1 MASHGLR
8 DNSMYNFGF
17 ILSTLLG
24 NNTRYDTLKKYSARE
39 TDINCTWA
47 PVRHYYLPTETDPV
61 AMLPGPLHTRAV
73 VIAQAWPVLR
83 RLRHFDAVMVHQFEV
98 SSLLALGASAAGAP
112 IIVNAHDNPPV
123 IDPATYPLYP
133 EQRDKAAWRSKL
145 RLTNDLW
152 AVRRAGYFLGFSPW
166 SANIIERCGL
176 DPSKVVAQH
185 VGLDLEQWHTPP
197 EKPATVKVKLLFVG
211 GDFARKG
218 GTKLLQIYAADLADR
233 CTLDIVTGTELADL
247 PTGCRVFHGMTPG
260 SPELLNLFRQADIL
274 ILPTEADLVPW
285 VVLEAMACGCAVIA
299 SRIGGIPDLV
309 SEDCGILF
317 DPGDPTELRSALLSL
332 TGDPDRRRA
341 MGIAG
346 RRRIETDFD
355 AARNV
360 PRIFRIM
367 KQWVDDR
374 RACHQGDGNR
384 DRAA

>member
-1 MASHGLR
+1 MALANSR
-8 DNSMYNFGF
+8 DDNMYHFGF

-24 NNTRYDTLKKYSARE
+24 NKTRYDTLKKYSARE
-39 TDINCTWA
+39 FDINFTWA
-47 PVRHYYLPTETDPV
+47 PVRHYYLPNETDPV

-83 RLRHFDAVMVHQFEV
+83 RLRHLDAVMVHQFEV
-98 SSLLALGASAAGAP
+98 SSLLALRASAPGAP

-133 EQRDKAAWRSKL
+133 EQRNKAAWRSKL

-176 DPSKVVAQH
+176 NPFKVAAQH
-185 VGLDLEQWHTPP
+185 VGLDLEQWRAPP
-197 EKPATVKVKLLFVG
+197 EKPETDKVRLLFVG
-211 GDFARKG
+211 GDFIRKG
-218 GTKLLQIYAADLADR
+218 GTKLLQVYAADLADH
-233 CTLDIVTGTELADL
+233 CTLDIVTGTKLADL
-247 PTGCRVFHGMTPG
+247 PVGCRVLHGITPG
-260 SPELLNLFRQADIL
+260 SPELLDLFRQAEIL

-317 DPGDPTELRSALLSL
+317 DPTDTAELRSALLSL
-332 TGDPDRRRA
+332 TSDPDRRRA
-341 MGIAG
+341 MGTAG

-360 PRIFRIM
+360 PRIFSIM
-367 KQWVDDR
+367 KRWVDAR
-374 RACHQGDGNR
+374 RECRQGSGNK
-384 DRAA
+384 DQVT